1 MFSNDIYADVA
12 KADLERKR
20 MARERYVLL
29 RDDFSPRRPNLF
41 RRGLQAL
48 TARLA
53 DRPQTETLVPNRDL
67 AKLNRAP
74 LAR

>member
-41 RRGLQAL
+41 RRGLQTL
-48 TARLA
+48 TASLA
-53 DRPQTETLVPNRDL
+53 DRPMPATRVPGRDL
-67 AKLNRAP
+67 AKLDHSPVR
-74 LAR
+74 